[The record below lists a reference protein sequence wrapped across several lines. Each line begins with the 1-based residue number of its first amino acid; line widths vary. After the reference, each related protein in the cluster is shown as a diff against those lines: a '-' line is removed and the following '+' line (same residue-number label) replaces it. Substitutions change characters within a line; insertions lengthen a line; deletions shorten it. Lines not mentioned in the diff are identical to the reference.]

1 VSEGPPRIIDL
12 PVAILAGGLATRL
25 QPITVATPKVL
36 LEVAGKP
43 FLEHQLLKLRTQGVR
58 EIVLCVGYLGER
70 VRDQFGDGSS
80 FGVSIRYSFDGP
92 TLLGTGGAIRAA
104 LPFLGDAFFVLYG
117 DSYLEIEFASVADA
131 FRRSGKRAMMTV
143 FRNHDRWDTSNVWF
157 EKSTVKIYDKHRRL
171 EQMRYIDY
179 GLSVLDRSVIDA
191 YPPNIQFDL
200 ADALSQLAVQGQL
213 AGYEAQN
220 RFYEIGSF
228 AGLKELDEL
237 LRTNQS
243 RQ

>member
-1 VSEGPPRIIDL
+1 VSEASPRIVDF

-25 QPITVATPKVL
+25 QPITVTTPKVL

-43 FLEHQLLKLRTQGVR
+43 FLEHQLLRLRTQGVR
-58 EIVLCVGYLGER
+58 EIVLCLGYLGER

-104 LPFLGDAFFVLYG
+104 LPLLGDAFFVLYG
-117 DSYLEIEFASVADA
+117 DSYLEIDFAGVADA
-131 FRRSGKRAMMTV
+131 FRRSGRKAMMTV
-143 FRNHDRWDTSNVWF
+143 FQNHDRWDTSNVWF
-157 EKSTVKIYDKHRRL
+157 EDNTIKIYDKRRRV

-179 GLSVLDRSVIDA
+179 GLSVFDRSVIEA
-191 YPPNIQFDL
+191 YPPSLPFDL
-200 ADALSQLAVQGQL
+200 ADTLSQLAVQGQL
-213 AGYEAQN
+213 AGYAAQN

-243 RQ
+243 T